1 MAKKKTAKPASR
13 SIKKAKT
20 KKRTNSRKIV
30 NKNQDSLFERL
41 FTKRNVSIFVIF
53 MVGVLLIFSSYAWFS
68 TSLNV
73 KIKEFNMIVSRNSGL
88 SISFDGINFDK
99 AIEIS
104 RDTLINGLT
113 KTYPNH
119 VNQWAATGLTP
130 VSSNGIGN
138 SDSYFFDIFTSSG
151 VRYRNKEKTHGFINT
166 TKVSDSK
173 PRSFNNYIA
182 FDIFFKNETG
192 SPVADNLYFD
202 EGTTAYM
209 TSDSGDEMQGLV
221 NSLRIGIVKVGTVP
235 VDSDPRTIQNI
246 QCNHDCSSVI
256 FEPNSTAHTMLSR
269 ERAAKYDLDLKDEE
283 EFPTFA
289 MIKAGGPIYV
299 EDNISGSS
307 KIDYNY
313 FALQHTIKES
323 DFDTPLFTIPDGIT
337 KARVY
342 LWIEGQDIDSLETDS
357 TGAEIYVDINFIK
370 DTSGYQEFN

>member
-1 MAKKKTAKPASR
+1 M
-13 SIKKAKT
+13 
-20 KKRTNSRKIV
+20 
-30 NKNQDSLFERL
+30 L
-41 FTKRNVSIFVIF
+41 
-53 MVGVLLIFSSYAWFS
+53 GVLLIASSYAWFS

-130 VSSNGIGN
+130 VSSNGIGDN
-138 SDSYFFDIFTSSG
+138 NSYFFDIYSSSG
-151 VRYRNKEKTHGFINT
+151 VRYRNRQKDHGFITT
-166 TKVSDSK
+166 TKVTETK

-192 SPVADNLYFD
+192 SPVADSLYFD

-235 VDSDPRTIQNI
+235 IESDARTIQNI
-246 QCNHDCSSVI
+246 QCNHNCKSVI
-256 FEPNSTAHTMLSR
+256 YEPNSTAHTMLSR
-269 ERAAKYDLDLKDEE
+269 ERAAKYNLDLKDNE

-313 FALQHTIKES
+313 FALQSTMKDG
-323 DFDTPLFTIPDGIT
+323 DFDKPLFTIPDGIT

-357 TGAEIYVDINFIK
+357 SGAEIYVDINFIK

>member
-1 MAKKKTAKPASR
+1 MANKKVVKPASR
-13 SIKKAKT
+13 NIKKTKT
-20 KKRTNSRKIV
+20 KKKTTR
-30 NKNQDSLFERL
+30 NKVVKYNQETLFERL
-41 FTKRNVSIFVIF
+41 FTRRHVSYFVIF
-53 MVGVLLIFSSYAWFS
+53 MLGVLLIASSYAWFS

-130 VSSNGIGN
+130 VSSNGIEDN
-138 SDSYFFDIFTSSG
+138 NSYFFDIYSSSG
-151 VRYRNKEKTHGFINT
+151 VRYRNRQKDHGFITT
-166 TKVSDSK
+166 TKVTETK

-235 VDSDPRTIQNI
+235 IESDARTIQNI
-246 QCNHDCSSVI
+246 QCNHNCKSVI
-256 FEPNSTAHTMLSR
+256 YEPNSTAHTMLSR
-269 ERAAKYDLDLKDEE
+269 ERAAKYNLDLKDNE

-313 FALQHTIKES
+313 FALQSTMKDG
-323 DFDTPLFTIPDGIT
+323 DFDKPLFTIPDGIT

-357 TGAEIYVDINFIK
+357 SGAEIYVDINFIK

>member
-1 MAKKKTAKPASR
+1 MANKKVVKPAPKSIKKTNTKKKTS
-13 SIKKAKT
+13 
-20 KKRTNSRKIV
+20 KKRIVKKKEVSIFNKI
-30 NKNQDSLFERL
+30 
-41 FTKRNVSIFVIF
+41 FTQRNVSILVIF
-53 MVGVLLIFSSYAWFS
+53 MIGVLLIFSSYAWFS

-88 SISFDGINFDK
+88 SISFDGINFDT

-104 RDTLINGLT
+104 RDSLINDLT

-119 VNQWAATGLTP
+119 VNQWSATGLTP

-138 SDSYFFDIFTSSG
+138 SNSYFFDIYASSG
-151 VRYRNKEKTHGFINT
+151 VRYRNKQKTHGFINT
-166 TKVSDSK
+166 SKVLDSK

-235 VDSDPRTIQNI
+235 IGSDASTIQNI
-246 QCNHDCSSVI
+246 QCNNNCKSII

-269 ERAAKYDLDLKDEE
+269 ERAAKYDLDLKDGE
-283 EFPTFA
+283 EFPTYA

-299 EDNISGSS
+299 EDNISGSP

-323 DFDTPLFTIPDGIT
+323 DFDTPLFTVPDGIT

-357 TGAEIYVDINFIK
+357 TGADIYVDINFIK

>member
-1 MAKKKTAKPASR
+1 MANKKVVKGASR
-13 SIKKAKT
+13 NI
-20 KKRTNSRKIV
+20 KRTNKSKKTSKRKVVKKQQIF
-30 NKNQDSLFERL
+30 LFNRI
-41 FTKRNVSIFVIF
+41 FTQRNVTIFVIF
-53 MVGVLLIFSSYAWFS
+53 MIGVLLIFSSYAWFS

-88 SISFDGINFDK
+88 SISFDGINFDT

-104 RDTLINGLT
+104 RDTLINDLT

-119 VNQWAATGLTP
+119 VNQWAAVGLTP
-130 VSSNGIGN
+130 VSSNGI
-138 SDSYFFDIFTSSG
+138 SDNNSYFFDIFSSSG
-151 VRYRNKEKTHGFINT
+151 VRYKNKQKTHGYINT
-166 TKVSDSK
+166 IKVIDTK
-173 PRSFNNYIA
+173 PRSFNYYIA

-192 SPVADNLYFD
+192 SPIADNLYFD

-221 NSLRIGIVKVGTVP
+221 NSLRIGIVKVGTAP
-235 VDSDPRTIQNI
+235 LDADPKTIQNL
-246 QCNHDCSSVI
+246 QCNHDCKSII

-269 ERAAKYDLDLKDEE
+269 ERAAKYNLDLKDEE

-307 KIDYNY
+307 KLDLNY
-313 FALQHTIKES
+313 FALQNTIKER
-323 DFDTPLFTIPDGIT
+323 DFDNPLFTVPDGIT

-357 TGAEIYVDINFIK
+357 TGADIYVDINFVK
-370 DTSGYQEFN
+370 DTNGYQAFN

>member
-1 MAKKKTAKPASR
+1 MAKKKVVKPASR
-13 SIKKAKT
+13 NIKKTKTKKKTSIKKT
-20 KKRTNSRKIV
+20 IKI
-30 NKNQDSLFERL
+30 NQDSLLSRL
-41 FTKRNVSIFVIF
+41 FARRNVSIFVIF

-73 KIKEFNMIVSRNSGL
+73 KIKEFNMIVSKNSGL
-88 SISFDGINFDK
+88 SISFDGINFDT

-104 RDTLINGLT
+104 RDSLINELT

-119 VNQWAATGLTP
+119 VNQWASIGLTP
-130 VSSNGIGN
+130 VSSNGISN
-138 SDSYFFDIFTSSG
+138 SNSYFFDMFTSSG
-151 VRYRNKEKTHGFINT
+151 VKYKNKQKTHGFINT
-166 TKVSDSK
+166 TKAVETK
-173 PRSFNNYIA
+173 PRSFNYYIA

-221 NSLRIGIVKVGTVP
+221 NSIRIGIVKVGTVP
-235 VDSDPRTIQNI
+235 LDSNAKTIQNI
-246 QCNHDCSSVI
+246 QCNNDCKSI
-256 FEPNSTAHTMLSR
+256 IYEPNSKAHTMLSR
-269 ERAAKYDLDLKDEE
+269 ERAAKYNLDLKDNEE
-283 EFPTFA
+283 YPTFA
-289 MIKAGGPIYV
+289 MINAGGPIYV

-313 FALQHTIKES
+313 FALQNTIKES
-323 DFDTPLFTIPDGIT
+323 DFDKPLFTIPDGIT

-357 TGAEIYVDINFIK
+357 TGADIYVDINFVK
-370 DTSGYQEFN
+370 DTNGYQAFN

>member
-1 MAKKKTAKPASR
+1 MANKKVVKGASR
-13 SIKKAKT
+13 NI
-20 KKRTNSRKIV
+20 KRTNKSKKTSKKRVVKKQQI
-30 NKNQDSLFERL
+30 SLFNRI
-41 FTKRNVSIFVIF
+41 FTQRNVTIFVIF
-53 MVGVLLIFSSYAWFS
+53 MIGVLLIFSSYAWFS

-88 SISFDGINFDK
+88 SISFDGINFDT

-104 RDTLINGLT
+104 RDTLINDLT

-119 VNQWAATGLTP
+119 VNQWAAVGLTP
-130 VSSNGIGN
+130 VSSNGI
-138 SDSYFFDIFTSSG
+138 SDNNSYFFDIFSSSG
-151 VRYRNKEKTHGFINT
+151 VRYKNKQKTHGYINT
-166 TKVSDSK
+166 IKVIDTK
-173 PRSFNNYIA
+173 PRSFNYYIA

-192 SPVADNLYFD
+192 SPIADNLYFD

-221 NSLRIGIVKVGTVP
+221 NSLRIGIVKVGTAP
-235 VDSDPRTIQNI
+235 LDADPKTIQNL
-246 QCNHDCSSVI
+246 QCNHDCKSII

-269 ERAAKYDLDLKDEE
+269 ERAAKYNLDLKDEE

-307 KIDYNY
+307 KLDLNY
-313 FALQHTIKES
+313 FALQNTIKER
-323 DFDTPLFTIPDGIT
+323 DFDNPLFTVPDGIT

-357 TGAEIYVDINFIK
+357 TGADIYVDINFVK
-370 DTSGYQEFN
+370 DTNGYQAFN

>member
-1 MAKKKTAKPASR
+1 MANKKVVKSASRKTNKSKTKKKTYGGKVVR
-13 SIKKAKT
+13 Y
-20 KKRTNSRKIV
+20 
-30 NKNQDSLFERL
+30 NQDSLFNRL
-41 FTKRNVSIFVIF
+41 FTRRYVSIFIIF
-53 MVGVLLIFSSYAWFS
+53 MVGVLLIVSSYAWFS

-73 KIKEFNMIVSRNSGL
+73 KIKEFNMVVSRNSGL
-88 SISFDGINFDK
+88 SISFEGINFDK

-104 RDTLINGLT
+104 RETLIEGLT

-130 VSSNGIGN
+130 VSSNGISN
-138 SDSYFFDIFTSSG
+138 SNSYFFDIYSSSG
-151 VRYRNKEKTHGFINT
+151 VRYKNRQRDHGFINT
-166 TKVSDSK
+166 TKINETK
-173 PRSFNNYIA
+173 PRAFNNYIA

-192 SPVADNLYFD
+192 SPVADSLYFD

-221 NSLRIGIVKVGTVP
+221 NSLRIGIVKVGTVSLE
-235 VDSDPRTIQNI
+235 SDPKTIQNI
-246 QCNHDCSSVI
+246 QCNNDCKSVI

-269 ERAAKYDLDLKDEE
+269 ERAAKYNLDLKDNEV
-283 EFPTFA
+283 FPTFA
-289 MIKAGGPIYV
+289 MIKAGGPLYV

-313 FALQHTIKES
+313 FALQSTMKES
-323 DFDTPLFTIPDGIT
+323 DFDKPLFTIPDGIT

-370 DTSGYQEFN
+370 DTTGYQAFN

>member
-1 MAKKKTAKPASR
+1 MAKKKVVKPASR
-13 SIKKAKT
+13 NIKKTKNKKKTSIKMT
-20 KKRTNSRKIV
+20 VKI
-30 NKNQDSLFERL
+30 NQDSLLSRL
-41 FTKRNVSIFVIF
+41 FTRRNVSIFVIF

-73 KIKEFNMIVSRNSGL
+73 KIKEFNMIVSKNSGL

-130 VSSNGIGN
+130 VSSNGISN
-138 SDSYFFDIFTSSG
+138 NDSYFFDIFASSG
-151 VRYRNKEKTHGFINT
+151 VRYKNKQKTHGFINT
-166 TKVSDSK
+166 TKVIDTK

-192 SPVADNLYFD
+192 SPIADNLYFD

-221 NSLRIGIVKVGTVP
+221 NSLRIGIVKVGTAP
-235 VDSDPRTIQNI
+235 IDADPKTIQNL
-246 QCNHDCSSVI
+246 QCNHDCKSVI
-256 FEPNSTAHTMLSR
+256 FEPNSKAHTMLSR
-269 ERAAKYDLDLKDEE
+269 ERAAKYNLDLKDNE

-289 MIKAGGPIYV
+289 MTNAGGPIYV

-313 FALQHTIKES
+313 FSLQNTIKER
-323 DFDTPLFTIPDGIT
+323 DFDKPLFTIPDGIT

-370 DTSGYQEFN
+370 DTSGYQSFN

>member
-1 MAKKKTAKPASR
+1 MANKKVVKQASRNIKKTKSKKKTSR
-13 SIKKAKT
+13 G
-20 KKRTNSRKIV
+20 KIV
-30 NKNQDSLFERL
+30 KNNQDSLFNRL
-41 FTKRNVSIFVIF
+41 FTRRYVSIFVIF
-53 MVGVLLIFSSYAWFS
+53 IIGVLLIFSSYARFS

-73 KIKEFNMIVSRNSGL
+73 KIKEFDMIVSKNSGL

-119 VNQWAATGLTP
+119 VNQWAASGLTP
-130 VSSNGIGN
+130 VSSNGI
-138 SDSYFFDIFTSSG
+138 SDSNSYFFDIYSSSG
-151 VRYRNKEKTHGFINT
+151 VRYRNRQKDHGFINT
-166 TKVSDSK
+166 TKITDAK
-173 PRSFNNYIA
+173 PRAFNNYIA

-192 SPVADNLYFD
+192 SPVPDSLYFD

-235 VDSDPRTIQNI
+235 VDSDPKTIQNI

-269 ERAAKYDLDLKDEE
+269 ERAAKYNLDLKDNED
-283 EFPTFA
+283 FPTFA

-313 FALQHTIKES
+313 FALQNTIKER
-323 DFDTPLFTIPDGIT
+323 DFDKPLFTIPDGIT

-357 TGAEIYVDINFIK
+357 SGAEIYVDINFIK
-370 DTSGYQEFN
+370 DTTGYQAFN

>member
-1 MAKKKTAKPASR
+1 MAKKKMIKPTSR
-13 SIKKAKT
+13 SVKKT
-20 KKRTNSRKIV
+20 KSKKKTSSSKTAR
-30 NKNQDSLFERL
+30 KNQNSFNNL
-41 FTKRNVSIFVIF
+41 FTRRNLTIFVIF
-53 MVGVLLIFSSYAWFS
+53 MIAVLLIFSSYAWFS

-104 RDTLINGLT
+104 RDTLINDLT

-130 VSSNGIGN
+130 VSSNGISN
-138 SDSYFFDIFTSSG
+138 SNSYFFDIYSSSG
-151 VRYRNKEKTHGFINT
+151 VRYRNRQKNHGFINT
-166 TKVSDSK
+166 TKVNDSK

-192 SPVADNLYFD
+192 SPVADSLYFD

-235 VDSDPRTIQNI
+235 IDSDPRTIQNI
-246 QCNHDCSSVI
+246 QCNNNCESII

-269 ERAAKYDLDLKDEE
+269 ERAAKYNLDLKDNE

-289 MIKAGGPIYV
+289 MIKSGGPLYV

-313 FALQHTIKES
+313 FALQNTIKES
-323 DFDTPLFTIPDGIT
+323 DFDKPLFSIPDGIT

-357 TGAEIYVDINFIK
+357 TGAEIFVDINFIK
-370 DTSGYQEFN
+370 DTSGYQAFN

>member
-1 MAKKKTAKPASR
+1 MANKKVVKGASR
-13 SIKKAKT
+13 NI
-20 KKRTNSRKIV
+20 KRTNKSKKTSKRKVVKKQQI
-30 NKNQDSLFERL
+30 SLFNRI
-41 FTKRNVSIFVIF
+41 FTQRNVTIFVIF
-53 MVGVLLIFSSYAWFS
+53 MIGVLLIFSSYAWFS

-88 SISFDGINFDK
+88 SISFDGINFDT

-104 RDTLINGLT
+104 RDTLINDLT

-119 VNQWAATGLTP
+119 VNQWAAVGLTP
-130 VSSNGIGN
+130 VSSNGI
-138 SDSYFFDIFTSSG
+138 SDNNSYFFDIFSSSG
-151 VRYRNKEKTHGFINT
+151 VRYKNKQKTHGFINT
-166 TKVSDSK
+166 MKVVDTK
-173 PRSFNNYIA
+173 PRSFNYYIA

-192 SPVADNLYFD
+192 SPIADNLYFD

-221 NSLRIGIVKVGTVP
+221 NSLRIGIVKVGTAP
-235 VDSDPRTIQNI
+235 LDADPKTIQNL
-246 QCNHDCSSVI
+246 QCNHDCKSII

-307 KIDYNY
+307 KLDLNY
-313 FALQHTIKES
+313 FALQNTIKER
-323 DFDTPLFTIPDGIT
+323 DFDNPLFTVPDGIT

-357 TGAEIYVDINFIK
+357 TGADIYVDINFIK
-370 DTSGYQEFN
+370 DTNGYQAFN

>member
-1 MAKKKTAKPASR
+1 MANKKVVKPASKSVKKTTAKKKTTR
-13 SIKKAKT
+13 KKVS
-20 KKRTNSRKIV
+20 KKHKV
-30 NKNQDSLFERL
+30 SLFNRI
-41 FTKRNVSIFVIF
+41 FTQRSVSIFVIF
-53 MVGVLLIFSSYAWFS
+53 MIGVLLIFSSYAWFS

-88 SISFDGINFDK
+88 SISFDGINFDT

-104 RDTLINGLT
+104 RDSLINDLT

-130 VSSNGIGN
+130 VSSNGISN
-138 SDSYFFDIFTSSG
+138 SNSYFFDIFASSG
-151 VRYRNKEKTHGFINT
+151 VRYRNKQKTHGFIT
-166 TKVSDSK
+166 TSKVNEAK
-173 PRSFNNYIA
+173 PRAFNNYIA

-235 VDSDPRTIQNI
+235 IGTDAASIQNI
-246 QCNHDCSSVI
+246 QCNNNCKSII
-256 FEPNSTAHTMLSR
+256 FEPSSTAHTMLSR

-289 MIKAGGPIYV
+289 MIKAGGPLYV

-313 FALQHTIKES
+313 FALQSTIKEE
-323 DFDTPLFTIPDGIT
+323 DFDNPLFTIPDGIT